1 MTRLRL
7 SEVFSFSI
15 DPERLEWNF
24 ISCSTFHSKVH
35 YSNKLKASSRISY
48 EKKHGSDE
56 IFWVPQ
62 IRFHF
67 FLIWKTVRQV
77 NMTELSNFNFGSDPK
92 QEKTVFKNL
101 CDSWS
106 AGEFHSPHCKHFS
119 IEWKA
124 IRFCGRKERGL
135 APFEWKNLI
144 ENRMV
149 YTVDHIFFRMLW

>member
-1 MTRLRL
+1 M
-7 SEVFSFSI
+7 
-15 DPERLEWNF
+15 
-24 ISCSTFHSKVH
+24 H

-101 CDSWS
+101 CDS
-106 AGEFHSPHCKHFS
+106 
-119 IEWKA
+119 
-124 IRFCGRKERGL
+124 
-135 APFEWKNLI
+135 
-144 ENRMV
+144 
-149 YTVDHIFFRMLW
+149 